1 MTWLDGLVAV
11 SPILA
16 IVAAGPYRMHLDH
29 KETMRRIE
37 LATQQVD
44 KEKGDE
50 DGEGQTEKEV
60 G

>member
-16 IVAAGPYRMHLDH
+16 IVAAGLYRMHLDH

-50 DGEGQTEKEV
+50 E
-60 G
+60 

>member
-1 MTWLDGLVAV
+1 MTWVDGLVAV

-16 IVAAGPYRMHLDH
+16 FVAGGLYRMHLDH

-50 DGEGQTEKEV
+50 E
-60 G
+60 

>member
-16 IVAAGPYRMHLDH
+16 IVAAGLYRMHLDH

-44 KEKGDE
+44 KATGEKS
-50 DGEGQTEKEV
+50 
-60 G
+60 